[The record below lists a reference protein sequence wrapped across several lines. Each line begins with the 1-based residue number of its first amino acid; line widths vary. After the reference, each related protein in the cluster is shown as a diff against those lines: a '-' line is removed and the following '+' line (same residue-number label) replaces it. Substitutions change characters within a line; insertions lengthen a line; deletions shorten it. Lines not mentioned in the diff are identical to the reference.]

1 MPEFPETQYATSDGL
16 SIAFQVWGGGPN
28 KLVVVPGIVSHLEE
42 NLKRPDFLYFLES
55 LAAHFHM
62 IIFDKRGTGM
72 SDRIAGA
79 PTIDERARDIEAV
92 MDAAG
97 FESAAFAAFSEGSAL
112 ALVFAA
118 RNPARLSKLVIGG
131 GFAAGRLPMGEIT
144 EDELLQYRK
153 AFLENWG
160 KVGGQHSLAVHG
172 PKNSDP
178 DTPEE
183 FARFCRMCATPS
195 AIAAVSDMNNRIDV
209 RDVLPT
215 IQQPTLVLRRAGE
228 HTRQARA
235 KYVADHIP
243 GAIYRELPGD
253 EHPPYRGNSDDYINA
268 IRDFVLGEGAPAAA
282 PVASQRVLASVLFTD
297 IVGST
302 EHQAR
307 LGDQAY
313 REVLN
318 QHDSIAKRL
327 IERCNGRFVHST
339 GDGLLATFNA
349 PTDAISCANAIRDG
363 MTSIDLT
370 VRAGVHTGE
379 IEIRGDDIS
388 GISVNIAS
396 RIADRASANEILTS
410 DLTRQLMIGSQV
422 QFEGRGDFELKGVPG
437 AWPLFAASLAG

>member
-1 MPEFPETQYATSDGL
+1 
-16 SIAFQVWGGGPN
+16 
-28 KLVVVPGIVSHLEE
+28 
-42 NLKRPDFLYFLES
+42 
-55 LAAHFHM
+55 
-62 IIFDKRGTGM
+62 
-72 SDRIAGA
+72 
-79 PTIDERARDIEAV
+79 
-92 MDAAG
+92 
-97 FESAAFAAFSEGSAL
+97 
-112 ALVFAA
+112 
-118 RNPARLSKLVIGG
+118 
-131 GFAAGRLPMGEIT
+131 
-144 EDELLQYRK
+144 
-153 AFLENWG
+153 
-160 KVGGQHSLAVHG
+160 
-172 PKNSDP
+172 
-178 DTPEE
+178 
-183 FARFCRMCATPS
+183 
-195 AIAAVSDMNNRIDV
+195 
-209 RDVLPT
+209 
-215 IQQPTLVLRRAGE
+215 
-228 HTRQARA
+228 
-235 KYVADHIP
+235 
-243 GAIYRELPGD
+243 LPGN

-268 IRDFVLGEGAPAAA
+268 IRDFILGEDAPATA

-318 QHDSIAKRL
+318 QHDAIAKRL
-327 IERCNGRFVHST
+327 IERCNGRFVHGT

-437 AWPLFAASLAG
+437 AWPLFAASLAR

>member
-1 MPEFPETQYATSDGL
+1 MSEFPETLYATSDGL

-42 NLKRPDFLYFLES
+42 NLKRPDYLYFLES
-55 LAAHFHM
+55 LAKHFHLVT
-62 IIFDKRGTGM
+62 FDKRGIGM
-72 SDRIAGA
+72 SDRINGA

-97 FESAAFAAFSEGSAL
+97 FDTAALAAFSEGSAL
-112 ALVFAA
+112 ALVLAA
-118 RNPARLSKLVIGG
+118 RNPARISKLIIGG
-131 GFAAGRLPMGEIT
+131 GFAAGRLPSGDVT
-144 EDELLQYRK
+144 EAELQQSREG
-153 AFLENWG
+153 FLENWG
-160 KVGGQHSLAVHG
+160 KVGGQHSLAIFA
-172 PKNSDP
+172 PKGSDP

-195 AIAAVSDMNNRIDV
+195 AIAAVHDMNQRIDV
-209 RDVLPT
+209 RDVLPS
-215 IQQPTLVLRRAGE
+215 IQQPTLVLRREAE
-228 HTRQARA
+228 SVSRERS
-235 KYVADHIP
+235 KYVADHVP
-243 GAIYRELPGD
+243 GAIYQELPGN

-268 IRDFVLGEGAPAAA
+268 IRDFILGEDAPATA

-318 QHDSIAKRL
+318 QHDAIAKRL
-327 IERCNGRFVHST
+327 IERCNGRFVHGT

-363 MTSIDLT
+363 MTSIDQT

-437 AWPLFAASLAG
+437 AWPLFAASLAR